1 MNNINE
7 RNFSE
12 YMRELKALS
21 ADLDTVARNVVSKQA
36 SIGMRVSI
44 RNTPVKSGVLR
55 SGWSAIVAHDASPK
69 VGFFRRII
77 NALAH
82 KKGKT
87 WEAGYGNSVSYG
99 LYVNDGHRQ
108 QVGRYVPAIGKRLV
122 KPYVPGVHML
132 EKGIDA
138 ANRQTDSIFNEEID
152 KVKRRRRF

>member
-12 YMRELKALS
+12 YMRELKALG

-36 SIGMRVSI
+36 SIGMRASI

-55 SGWSAIVAHDASPK
+55 RGWSAIVAH
-69 VGFFRRII
+69 
-77 NALAH
+77 L
-82 KKGKT
+82 KGKS

-138 ANRQTDSIFNEEID
+138 ANRQTNSIFNEEID